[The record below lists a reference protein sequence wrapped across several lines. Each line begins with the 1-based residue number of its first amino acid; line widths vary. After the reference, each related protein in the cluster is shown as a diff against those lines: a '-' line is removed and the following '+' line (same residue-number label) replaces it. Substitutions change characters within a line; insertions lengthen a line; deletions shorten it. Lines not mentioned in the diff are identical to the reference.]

1 MVDSPMY
8 DRLMRLVAAIDS
20 ASALDATD
28 DDHNAIVC
36 GLNEANNSTYHMRLH
51 QGFTGETGDQIDSW
65 TDQTMKRVQGIKDS
79 HNAAMEYYVEARR
92 AMKHVRE
99 EAQQLSPS
107 LIDSRLQTLLDATHV
122 VVPVARFLG
131 PLGEPVNAVA
141 VGAAAYMQ
149 AMVAQAN
156 AQREAASADILERA
170 NATMEKLA
178 DGMSTSKADLKNR
191 VGKGTGGRN
200 DDGPSTPSVRRDI
213 ENGHLNTSAHEPGVY
228 PGNRDTDYGRT
239 GLRGPNSGLYPG
251 GFDEEGHING
261 RAMSSPRIPNSF
273 VTEGEPGSRLNPIT
287 DPQDLMGVDLL
298 HTRVNGDRHANGVVG
313 GYTPAP
319 PTDRHHPLWGIN
331 GGPGSESALAAR
343 LGGVGALGAGA
354 LGLGRAARMGAAGL
368 TGSGQAGLSAAG
380 ALRVGSYSG
389 PGYGTYRAPTAGGP
403 GVGGTTGM
411 PAAAPG
417 TGAGRGAAP
426 GGGGYMGGSGAGAGA
441 GTDKK
446 KKPRRKYTPFRVD
459 DCEDGISPGY
469 VNPQS
474 QTYGSDRDISPAP
487 RKDDGWDPR
496 QW

>member
-1 MVDSPMY
+1 
-8 DRLMRLVAAIDS
+8 
-20 ASALDATD
+20 
-28 DDHNAIVC
+28 
-36 GLNEANNSTYHMRLH
+36 
-51 QGFTGETGDQIDSW
+51 
-65 TDQTMKRVQGIKDS
+65 
-79 HNAAMEYYVEARR
+79 
-92 AMKHVRE
+92 
-99 EAQQLSPS
+99 
-107 LIDSRLQTLLDATHV
+107 
-122 VVPVARFLG
+122 
-131 PLGEPVNAVA
+131 
-141 VGAAAYMQ
+141 MQ

-156 AQREAASADILERA
+156 AQREAASADILDRA

-178 DGMSTSKADLKNR
+178 DGITSQTNKLGDSDASLWPNP
-191 VGKGTGGRN
+191 
-200 DDGPSTPSVRRDI
+200 GPSSPSVRRDI
-213 ENGHLNTSAHEPGVY
+213 ENGHLNTSTHEPGVY

-261 RAMSSPRIPNSF
+261 RAMSSPRIPNNF

-343 LGGVGALGAGA
+343 LGGAGVLGAGA
-354 LGLGRAARMGAAGL
+354 LGLGRATRMGAAGL
-368 TGSGQAGLSAAG
+368 TGSGQAGLSGAG

-389 PGYGTYRAPTAGGP
+389 PGYGAYRAPTAGGP
-403 GVGGTTGM
+403 GVGGTTGV
-411 PAAAPG
+411 PG
-417 TGAGRGAAP
+417 GSSGPVAAGRGAAQ
-426 GGGGYMGGSGAGAGA
+426 GAGGYMGGSGAGAGA
-441 GTDKK
+441 GKDEK

-459 DCEDGISPGY
+459 DCEDGIPPGY

-474 QTYGSDRDISPAP
+474 QTYGSDRDIAPAP

>member
-28 DDHNAIVC
+28 DDHNAVVC

-92 AMKHVRE
+92 AMKHIRE

-178 DGMSTSKADLKNR
+178 DGITSQTNKLGDSDASLWPNP
-191 VGKGTGGRN
+191 
-200 DDGPSTPSVRRDI
+200 GPSSPSVRRDI
-213 ENGHLNTSAHEPGVY
+213 ENGHLNTSTHEPGVY

-261 RAMSSPRIPNSF
+261 RAMSSPRIPNNF

-331 GGPGSESALAAR
+331 GAPAASRPSPPAWEGPACSGRGPSAWAAR
-343 LGGVGALGAGA
+343 
-354 LGLGRAARMGAAGL
+354 RAWE
-368 TGSGQAGLSAAG
+368 
-380 ALRVGSYSG
+380 
-389 PGYGTYRAPTAGGP
+389 
-403 GVGGTTGM
+403 
-411 PAAAPG
+411 
-417 TGAGRGAAP
+417 
-426 GGGGYMGGSGAGAGA
+426 
-441 GTDKK
+441 
-446 KKPRRKYTPFRVD
+446 RRD
-459 DCEDGISPGY
+459 
-469 VNPQS
+469 
-474 QTYGSDRDISPAP
+474 
-487 RKDDGWDPR
+487 
-496 QW
+496 

>member
-107 LIDSRLQTLLDATHV
+107 LIVSRLQTLLDATDV

-131 PLGEPVNAVA
+131 PLGEPVNALA

-156 AQREAASADILERA
+156 AQREAASADILDRA

-178 DGMSTSKADLKNR
+178 DGMSSSEADLEKAGSIGLGS
-191 VGKGTGGRN
+191 GKAP
-200 DDGPSTPSVRRDI
+200 GPSTPSVRRDI
-213 ENGHLNTSAHEPGVY
+213 ENGHLNTSTHEPGVY

-319 PTDRHHPLWGIN
+319 PTDRYHPLWGIN

-343 LGGVGALGAGA
+343 LGGAGALGAGA
-354 LGLGRAARMGAAGL
+354 LGLGRVARMGAAGI
-368 TGSGQAGLSAAG
+368 TSPSGV
-380 ALRVGSYSG
+380 LRVGSYGG
-389 PGYGTYRAPTAGGP
+389 PGYGTYSAPAQGAGAA
-403 GVGGTTGM
+403 GVKGTTGM

-426 GGGGYMGGSGAGAGA
+426 GAGGYMGGSGARTGA
-441 GTDKK
+441 GTDEKK
-446 KKPRRKYTPFRVD
+446 RHRRKYTPFRVD
-459 DCEDGISPGY
+459 DCEDGVPPGY